1 MISLITLGQKHWTK
15 KHSTMFRTKVT
26 ISCLQVVLGILHQ
39 LGPVLD
45 LQINLRFLKLVW
57 NDSPNPKTLVSYQ
70 NYVSSTIRTKVTISL
85 LEVVLGLLQPSTPFL
100 TSRSIWGSWNWSQM
114 IPPNPKHWFDTKI
127 TPLAWSEPKL
137 KFHSMRSFWASY
149 RPSTLFLA
157 FRSIW
162 GSWKLS
168 PMIPL
173 TPKHSVWYQNCFSN
187 IIRTNW
193 KCPCICLLLCGLLV
207 YR

>member
-1 MISLITLGQKHWTK
+1 MLSHYPQSSEDIILSDDVVKSTTKYITSALDFISP
-15 KHSTMFRTKVT
+15 STWLMRSVGSF
-26 ISCLQVVLGILHQ
+26 LH
-39 LGPVLD
+39 LLHVLD
-45 LQINLRFLKLVW
+45 LQINLKLVS
-57 NDSPNPKTLVSYQ
+57 NDSPNPKTLVWYQ
-70 NYVSSTIRTKVTISL
+70 NYI
-85 LEVVLGLLQPSTPFL
+85 
-100 TSRSIWGSWNWSQM
+100 
-114 IPPNPKHWFDTKI
+114 
-127 TPLAWSEPKL
+127 SEPKFR
-137 KFHSMRSFWASY
+137 FHFMRSFWAFY

-173 TPKHSVWYQNCFSN
+173 TPKHSVWYQNCFSS

>member
-1 MISLITLGQKHWTK
+1 MITLSQKHLICHQ
-15 KHSTMFRTKVT
+15 KHSLPSSEPK
-26 ISCLQVVLGILHQ
+26 LQFHA
-39 LGPVLD
+39 
-45 LQINLRFLKLVW
+45 FKLF
-57 NDSPNPKTLVSYQ
+57 LVSY
-70 NYVSSTIRTKVTISL
+70 STS
-85 LEVVLGLLQPSTPFL
+85 VLFL
-100 TSRSIWGSWNWSQM
+100 TSRSIWGSWNWSEM
-114 IPPNPKHWFDTKI
+114 IPPTAKHWYDTK
-127 TPLAWSEPKL
+127 LMSQARSEPKL
-137 KFHSMRSFWASY
+137 QFHSMRSFWASY

>member
-1 MISLITLGQKHWTK
+1 MKWFWTSYTSHSLLPHWGPYSEAPDIGYKWLVWLPLAKNIGPK
-15 KHSTMFRTKVT
+15 KHSTMFGTKVT
-26 ISCLQVVLGILHQ
+26 ISCLQVVLGLLQH
-39 LGPVLD
+39 LDPVLD
-45 LQINLRFLKLVW
+45 LQ
-57 NDSPNPKTLVSYQ
+57 
-70 NYVSSTIRTKVTISL
+70 
-85 LEVVLGLLQPSTPFL
+85 
-100 TSRSIWGSWNWSQM
+100 SILGSWNWSEM
-114 IPPNPKHWFDTKI
+114 IPPTAKHWYDTKI
-127 TPLAWSEPKL
+127 MSQARSEPKL
-137 KFHSMRSFWASY
+137 QFHSMRSFWASY